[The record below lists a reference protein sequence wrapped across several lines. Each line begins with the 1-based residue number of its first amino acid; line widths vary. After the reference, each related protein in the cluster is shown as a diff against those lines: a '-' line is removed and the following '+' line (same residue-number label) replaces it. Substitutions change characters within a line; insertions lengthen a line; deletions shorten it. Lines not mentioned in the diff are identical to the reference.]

1 MAGVKA
7 CIRLICVLSG
17 SSNIFKGFISFIF
30 IILISQVFSVSAN
43 DNVYSAIKNRLNL
56 TDEQS
61 EKFEPIILYQ
71 WEKRLAVMKKYE
83 INRDSS
89 LSERKIGLRQFR
101 KIKKDMDKINKE
113 IEKQLAN
120 ILSKE
125 QVDEYNKM
133 LEENRVEMRSRLRV
147 NE

>member
-1 MAGVKA
+1 
-7 CIRLICVLSG
+7 
-17 SSNIFKGFISFIF
+17 
-30 IILISQVFSVSAN
+30 VFSVSAN

-71 WEKRLAVMKKYE
+71 WEKRLAVMKKHG

-89 LSERKIGLRQFR
+89 LSERKIGLRQLR
-101 KIKKDMDKINKE
+101 KIKKDMDKINRE
-113 IEKQLAN
+113 IKQQLTK

-125 QVDEYNKM
+125 QMDEYNKII
-133 LEENRVEMRSRLRV
+133 EENRVEMKSRLRGKK
-147 NE
+147 

>member
-1 MAGVKA
+1 M
-7 CIRLICVLSG
+7 SG
-17 SSNIFKGFISFIF
+17 KNNIFKGFISFIF
-30 IILISQVFSVSAN
+30 IILISTVFSVSAS

-71 WEKRLAVMKKYE
+71 WEKRLAVMKKHG

-89 LSERKIGLRQFR
+89 LSEKKIGLRQLR
-101 KIKKDMDKINKE
+101 AVKKEMDKINKE

-125 QVDEYNKM
+125 QMDEYNNIQ
-133 LEENRVEMRSRLRV
+133 EEKRVEMRMRLRGKK
-147 NE
+147 

>member
-1 MAGVKA
+1 M
-7 CIRLICVLSG
+7 
-17 SSNIFKGFISFIF
+17 
-30 IILISQVFSVSAN
+30 FSVSAD

-56 TDEQS
+56 TNEQS

-71 WEKRLAVMKKYE
+71 WKKRLAVMKKYG

-89 LSERKIGLRQFR
+89 LSERKIGLSQLR

-113 IEKQLAN
+113 IEKHLVN

-125 QVDEYNKM
+125 QMDEYNKIQA
-133 LEENRVEMRSRLRV
+133 ENRVEMRSRLRGKK
-147 NE
+147 

>member
-1 MAGVKA
+1 M
-7 CIRLICVLSG
+7 SG
-17 SSNIFKGFISFIF
+17 KNNIFKGFISFIF
-30 IILISQVFSVSAN
+30 IILISTVFSVSAS

-71 WEKRLAVMKKYE
+71 WEKRLAVLKKHG

-89 LSERKIGLRQFR
+89 LSEKKIGLRQLR
-101 KIKKDMDKINKE
+101 AVKKEIDKINKE

-125 QVDEYNKM
+125 QMDEYNNIQ
-133 LEENRVEMRSRLRV
+133 EEKRVEMRMRLRGKK
-147 NE
+147 

>member
-1 MAGVKA
+1 M
-7 CIRLICVLSG
+7 SG
-17 SSNIFKGFISFIF
+17 KNNIFKGFISFIF
-30 IILISQVFSVSAN
+30 IILISTVFSVSAS

-71 WEKRLAVMKKYE
+71 WEKRLAVMKKHG

-89 LSERKIGLRQFR
+89 LSEKKIGLRQLR
-101 KIKKDMDKINKE
+101 AVKKEIDKINKE

-125 QVDEYNKM
+125 QMDEYNNIQ
-133 LEENRVEMRSRLRV
+133 EEKRVEMRMRLRGKK
-147 NE
+147 

>member
-1 MAGVKA
+1 M
-7 CIRLICVLSG
+7 SG
-17 SSNIFKGFISFIF
+17 SNNIFKGFISFIF
-30 IILISQVFSVSAN
+30 IILISTVFSVSAS

-71 WEKRLAVMKKYE
+71 WEKRLAVMKKHG

-89 LSERKIGLRQFR
+89 LSEKKIGLRQLR
-101 KIKKDMDKINKE
+101 AVKKEMDKINKE

-125 QVDEYNKM
+125 QMDEYNNIQ
-133 LEENRVEMRSRLRV
+133 EENRVEMRMRLRGKK
-147 NE
+147 

>member
-1 MAGVKA
+1 M
-7 CIRLICVLSG
+7 SG
-17 SSNIFKGFISFIF
+17 SNNIFKGFISFIF
-30 IILISQVFSVSAN
+30 IILISTVFSVSAS
-43 DNVYSAIKNRLNL
+43 DNVYSTIKNRLNL

-71 WEKRLAVMKKYE
+71 WEKRLAVMKKHG

-89 LSERKIGLRQFR
+89 LSEKKIGLRQLRAVR
-101 KIKKDMDKINKE
+101 KEMDKINKE

-125 QVDEYNKM
+125 QMDEYNNIQ
-133 LEENRVEMRSRLRV
+133 EENRVEMRMRLRGKK
-147 NE
+147 

>member
-1 MAGVKA
+1 M
-7 CIRLICVLSG
+7 SG
-17 SSNIFKGFISFIF
+17 SNNIFKGFISFIF
-30 IILISQVFSVSAN
+30 IILISTVFSVSAS
-43 DNVYSAIKNRLNL
+43 DNVYSTIKNRLNL

-71 WEKRLAVMKKYE
+71 WEKRLAVMKKHG

-89 LSERKIGLRQFR
+89 LSEKKIGLRQLRAVR
-101 KIKKDMDKINKE
+101 KEMDKINKE

-125 QVDEYNKM
+125 QMDEYNNIQ
-133 LEENRVEMRSRLRV
+133 EENRVEMRMRLR
-147 NE
+147 EKK

>member
-1 MAGVKA
+1 M
-7 CIRLICVLSG
+7 SG
-17 SSNIFKGFISFIF
+17 KNNIFKGFISFIF
-30 IILISQVFSVSAN
+30 IILISTVFSVSAS

-71 WEKRLAVMKKYE
+71 WEKRLAVLKKHG

-89 LSERKIGLRQFR
+89 LSEKKIGLRQLR
-101 KIKKDMDKINKE
+101 AVKKEMDKINKE

-125 QVDEYNKM
+125 QMDEYNNIQ
-133 LEENRVEMRSRLRV
+133 EEKRVEMRMRLRGKK
-147 NE
+147 

>member
-1 MAGVKA
+1 MGVITFLK
-7 CIRLICVLSG
+7 VL
-17 SSNIFKGFISFIF
+17 SFIF

-71 WEKRLAVMKKYE
+71 WEKRLAVMKKHG

-89 LSERKIGLRQFR
+89 LSERKIGLRQLR
-101 KIKKDMDKINKE
+101 KIKKDMDKINRE
-113 IEKQLAN
+113 IKQQLTK

-125 QVDEYNKM
+125 QMDEYNKII
-133 LEENRVEMRSRLRV
+133 EENRVEMKSRLRGKK
-147 NE
+147 